1 MIINFNGLEVIAIK
15 FTKSDI
21 IMGYRISV
29 HNIQHY
35 YTAWLTGAECRIGNG
50 EKLKQQQR
58 PSRGRSETHLLV
70 AAQIF
75 PAAKNFPTV
84 SFGKKQLSLKDVI
97 STVILAAQIFLGWPW
112 AAVNLRATV
121 HFLLQRMNCQKIEKF
136 TVVWQ
141 SFFAAV
147 SFGATVH
154 PEFQE

>member
-1 MIINFNGLEVIAIK
+1 MLNMIINFNGLEVIAIK

-75 PAAKNFPTV
+75 PAAQNFPTV
-84 SFGKKQLSLKDVI
+84 SFEKKTIVTKRCNFYGHSCSSNLFG
-97 STVILAAQIFLGWPW
+97 LALGCGQ
-112 AAVNLRATV
+112 
-121 HFLLQRMNCQKIEKF
+121 FKSYG
-136 TVVWQ
+136 
-141 SFFAAV
+141 SFFTTEDELPKDCEIG
-147 SFGATVH
+147 SCL
-154 PEFQE
+154 